1 MPLHVSRTRDT
12 CNSRHYTPIER
23 KQLAVGPGRLTPTP
37 AGRDPSCSSV
47 TSWTMG
53 GGVPAAPPPDAWR
66 RGAVREPEVGRR
78 RRPTPCATTT
88 PSCRDNALDSFSSS
102 SSSMT
107 CRWTPAGAV
116 CCDGLGPG
124 WSGGWRE
131 APPLGK
137 ALLALSPVRVI
148 ATSGPATE
156 DPFEG
161 SGPILRD
168 RVRLQHMSGSR
179 CRHLHLGTVA
189 VEPATRQAAGD
200 RRPQPL
206 GGAV

>member
-1 MPLHVSRTRDT
+1 MTAGCGTPGVELAITCATTRPDPHADASRPGPIVQLGHELDDGCRGGAL
-12 CNSRHYTPIER
+12 RH
-23 KQLAVGPGRLTPTP
+23 LVHGR
-37 AGRDPSCSSV
+37 A
-47 TSWTMG
+47 
-53 GGVPAAPPPDAWR
+53 
-66 RGAVREPEVGRR
+66 GAVREPEVGTR
-78 RRPTPCATTT
+78 RRPTPCGSASQ

-189 VEPATRQAAGD
+189 VEPATRQAAGTD
-200 RRPQPL
+200 DHNLWEVQSR
-206 GGAV
+206 